1 MIDPRDNRGKR
12 HDLHFVLFGT
22 LLAAMAGKVLIAEIH
37 RFLMRH
43 HVDLCSL
50 LEIEQP
56 RAISDVQLR
65 RLLALVNVPIYQF
78 FHNSYFGW
86 QASLFPKGS
95 WISFDGK
102 ELRGTIDGILG
113 EKRGLCIVRP
123 LLQQSSISLPGMFYH
138 GAKDSEINCV
148 RTLLKD
154 PHLVNQQLTFDA
166 LHTQHETLEMVEN
179 AQGIYIAQVKA
190 NQAVLLEDLQ
200 DHIKL
205 VAPMAEEQTLE
216 KGHGRIERRKA
227 SFYSVGGICFEEKW
241 DQSGFTTLIVVERES
256 IQCKTGKISRETHY
270 YLSNATT
277 QQVAPEEFCAA
288 IRRHWGIEADNWVR
302 DCTFR
307 EDQIR
312 CKDPARS
319 KTLASIISIAG
330 NLLRQQKKGFL
341 KAMQEDL
348 ACNPA
353 CAVPFFKHADI
364 L

>member
-1 MIDPRDNRGKR
+1 MTDPRDNRGKR

-43 HVDLCSL
+43 HSDLCSL
-50 LEIEQP
+50 LEVEQA
-56 RAISDVQLR
+56 RAISDGQLR
-65 RLLALVNVPIYQF
+65 RLLALVDVSIYQF

-86 QASLFPKGS
+86 QASLFPEGS

-102 ELRGTIDGILG
+102 ELRGTIDGVLG
-113 EKRGLCIVRP
+113 KKRGLCIVRP
-123 LLQQSSISLPGMFYH
+123 LLQQSSISLPGLFYH
-138 GAKDSEINCV
+138 GAKDSEIAGV
-148 RTLLKD
+148 RELLQEGV
-154 PHLVNQQLTFDA
+154 LASQCITFDA
-166 LHTQHETLEMVEN
+166 LHTQSQTLEMVEN

-190 NQAVLLEDLQ
+190 NQTVLLEDLQ

-205 VAPMAEEQTLE
+205 VAPTAEEQSFE

-241 DQSGFTTLIVVERES
+241 DQSGFTTLVVVERES
-256 IQCKTGKISRETHY
+256 IQCKTGKVSQETHY
-270 YLSNATT
+270 YLSNATI

-312 CKDPARS
+312 CKEPARS

-330 NLLRQQKKGFL
+330 NLLRQRKRGFL

-353 CAVPFFKHADI
+353 FAVPFFKHADI